1 MKTLSRV
8 ILSAIFF
15 ALTGVLIL
23 AARCAP
29 ALVFSF
35 YPDFSRRI
43 IAFLSAVTSPFPFA
57 LWEILVLLVILW
69 SVYTLIRSF
78 VRCRGFLRWLSGV
91 LLAFSAALF
100 FFTAVWGFGHLG
112 PGIGEQLNLDVRE
125 YTEDELISAAR
136 YYAEQANDY
145 AVQVNRDRDGVV
157 AFSAFHSLAAQAG
170 QGYEKL
176 SEQYPC
182 FNSPGVVVKRLT
194 AWKLYSYFGV
204 TGIFMPFTGESG
216 VNPDAFEASLP
227 FTMCHEL
234 AHRFAFPA
242 EDDANFCAYLACMA
256 NPSPEF
262 RYSGAYSAFLYCY
275 NALYEVSP
283 SKAAL
288 VWETASPQL
297 RADCHAAS
305 VHYEP
310 YEGAVQDAAQAVN
323 DAYLKA
329 FQEEEGVKSYGAAA
343 DYLIAWYLDAGKQ
356 TLMKST

>member
-8 ILSAIFF
+8 ILSAILL

-23 AARCAP
+23 TATRAP

-35 YPDFSRRI
+35 YPDLSRRM
-43 IAFLSAVTSPFPFA
+43 IAVLTAATSPFPFA
-57 LWEILVLLVILW
+57 LWEILALLAILW
-69 SVYTLIRSF
+69 AVYTL
-78 VRCRGFLRWLSGV
+78 VRGFARHHSLLRWLSGV
-91 LLAFSAALF
+91 LLAFSAALLLF
-100 FFTAVWGFGHLG
+100 VSVWGLGHFGPDVG
-112 PGIGEQLNLDVRE
+112 DQMGLNVRK
-125 YTEDELISAAR
+125 YTEDELLSAAL
-136 YYAEQANDY
+136 YYTEQANDY
-145 AVQVNRDRDGVV
+145 APQVGRDGDGGVT
-157 AFSAFHSLAAQAG
+157 FSTFRVLAAQAG

-176 SEQYPC
+176 AGQYPC
-182 FNSPGVVVKRLT
+182 FAGPGAAVKRLA

-204 TGIFMPFTGESG
+204 TGIFMPLTGESG
-216 VNPDAFEASLP
+216 VNPDTFEASLP

-234 AHRFAFPA
+234 AHRLAFPA
-242 EDDANFCAYLACMA
+242 EDDANFCAYLACMS

-275 NALYEVSP
+275 NALYDAAP

-288 VWETASPQL
+288 VWDMASPQL

-329 FQEEEGVKSYGAAA
+329 FQEEEGVKSYGAVA
-343 DYLIAWYLDAGKQ
+343 DYLIAWYLK
-356 TLMKST
+356 TVF